1 MKLIGGDKFR
11 KVWERVSGLWTQHE
25 PKIGFSTITASR
37 KFSVHGGNGGVQQ
50 ATRARQ
56 GEASGYCC
64 PGSQRSN
71 KAAFP
76 QGHIVRRFASQQ
88 GGAKGKSPGGV
99 GLIC

>member
-1 MKLIGGDKFR
+1 MKLIGGDKCR

-25 PKIGFSTITASR
+25 SKIGFPTMTTSR
-37 KFSVHGGNGGVQQ
+37 KLSAHGGNGGVQQ

-71 KAAFP
+71 KAAF
-76 QGHIVRRFASQQ
+76 QEGKVLRRFASQQ
-88 GGAKGKSPGGV
+88 GGAKGRSTGGV
-99 GLIC
+99 CLI